1 MFYLCYRSFA
11 TILLHFENF
20 PFGGVD
26 STAEP
31 PVPGEG
37 ITPLRPLDNGI
48 FLL

>member
-1 MFYLCYRSFA
+1 MEFCS
-11 TILLHFENF
+11 ILKTSHL
-20 PFGGVD
+20 GGGGD

-37 ITPLRPLDNGI
+37 ITPLRPLDNWI